1 MDKSEKKSFFLGY
14 RKLAASDP
22 CQGLP
27 SSPLTTHPDL
37 PLLTPP
43 PCSRRKEN
51 SKERQLFMKKDL
63 GAGKTQPGNKKRR
76 GVAQKN
82 RATLLAWLP
91 HTRKSALPRK
101 HLLEKP
107 IPNVLRQQNFSLEL

>member
-51 SKERQLFMKKDL
+51 SKERQLFMKKTW
-63 GAGKTQPGNKKRR
+63 GQEKPSQETKKRR
-76 GVAQKN
+76 GVAQKKTGLLLLPGYLI
-82 RATLLAWLP
+82 RA
-91 HTRKSALPRK
+91 KALY
-101 HLLEKP
+101 HA
-107 IPNVLRQQNFSLEL
+107 NTFSKNPSQTSCDSKIFL

>member
-1 MDKSEKKSFFLGY
+1 
-14 RKLAASDP
+14 
-22 CQGLP
+22 
-27 SSPLTTHPDL
+27 
-37 PLLTPP
+37 
-43 PCSRRKEN
+43 
-51 SKERQLFMKKDL
+51 MKKDL